1 MCISFFSIVPSD
13 TIDLGVSFTGI
24 CILMFLLMMVNNFNL
39 LFQVLG
45 RLTFIKTIWI
55 YKVCIYVMCQ
65 FRYIESYE
73 ES

>member
-1 MCISFFSIVPSD
+1 MIKMCISCFSIVPSD

-45 RLTFIKTIWI
+45 RLTFIKTI
-55 YKVCIYVMCQ
+55 
-65 FRYIESYE
+65 
-73 ES
+73 